1 MKKINVV
8 LLGYGKMGK
17 AIEKIIQTDSDISIS
32 HLIDTSN
39 YDDGE
44 AYKNPGFLNADIA
57 IDFSHPT
64 MVLKN
69 IKASLEAG
77 IPIVVGTTGW
87 LEYKL
92 EIEKLIKQKNG
103 RLIYGSNFS
112 LGVQLFNKLIAQ
124 AAQIFG
130 NSPLFDASLHEVHH
144 TQKADAPSGTALTLA
159 QTFVNKSSTKKEIE
173 TVLPTSEK
181 VKTDSFYVTSQRLG
195 AVFGEHDVRIYSEW
209 DDITIS
215 HKARNRDGFA
225 AGAVKAAKWLV
236 QNPNSGFYLIEDV
249 AEQVI
254 GF

>member
-1 MKKINVV
+1 MKQIRVV

-17 AIEKIIQTDSDISIS
+17 AIENIIETDPAISIS
-32 HLIDTSN
+32 YIIDISN
-39 YDDGE
+39 YKDGE
-44 AYKNPGFLNADIA
+44 AYKNPDFLQADIA

-69 IKASLEAG
+69 ITACLQAG

-87 LEYKL
+87 LEYKFD
-92 EIEKLIKQKNG
+92 IEALIKKTNG

-124 AAQIFG
+124 AAYLFG

-159 QTFVNKSSTKKEIE
+159 QTFVNNSSTKKEIE
-173 TVLPTSEK
+173 TVLPTAEK

-195 AVFGEHDVRIYSEW
+195 AVFGEHDLRIYSEW

-236 QNPNSGFYLIEDV
+236 QNQNTGFYLIEDV